1 MSSSA
6 RCGSADAGDDR
17 GPVPDTRPAA
27 SGARHTR
34 PGGRAVSASRQCA
47 VLAAMLATPAWHSR
61 AASDGPVLRVVA
73 DVPLPGP
80 PVRFGYVSLD
90 AGKNRLYIA
99 HMGAGTIVV
108 FDLKNR
114 RVAATIADVP
124 GVTGVLAVPAL
135 RRVYASVT
143 RLHQVTV
150 IDDRTLRVVARLG
163 DVGFPGGI
171 AYAPDQRKIYVADE
185 GGGGMLVIDG
195 RTDRVLHTIRLDGEA
210 GAALFDPGS
219 RCIMVAVPSRNEVY
233 VIDPATERILG
244 RFELA
249 GAARPH
255 GLAIDAARRRVFVA
269 NETNARLLMVDLKTM
284 RVIDTDQV
292 GDAPDAVAFDPG
304 WRRLYVASE
313 TGVVS
318 VFTETTTGLVHD
330 GDIAVPHAHTI
341 AVDPRTHLVYLPLQ
355 DVDGR
360 PVLRIMSSDPPS
372 SS

>member
-1 MSSSA
+1 MTVRPSGA
-6 RCGSADAGDDR
+6 AVVRPPH
-17 GPVPDTRPAA
+17 GPRPA
-27 SGARHTR
+27 R
-34 PGGRAVSASRQCA
+34 PAGLPVNLSLRRA
-47 VLAAMLATPAWHSR
+47 VLATLLATPAWR
-61 AASDGPVLRVVA
+61 GPPALPGPILRVVA

-90 AGKNRLYIA
+90 AGKDRLYIA
-99 HMGAGTIVV
+99 HMGAGSIVV
-108 FDLKNR
+108 FDLKGR
-114 RVAATIADVP
+114 RVTTTIADVP

-143 RLHQVTV
+143 RLHQVSV

-163 DVGFPGGI
+163 DVGFPGAI

-210 GAALFDPGS
+210 GATLFDPGS
-219 RCIMVAVPSRNEVY
+219 RCVVVAVPSRNEVY
-233 VIDPATERILG
+233 VIDPASERILG

-255 GLAIDAARRRVFVA
+255 GLAIDPVARRVFVA
-269 NETNARLLMVDLKTM
+269 AEGNARLVTADLRTM
-284 RVIDTDQV
+284 RVIDTDPV

-304 WRRLYVASE
+304 WRRLYVAAE

-318 VFTETTTGLVHD
+318 VFTETSAGLVHE

-355 DVDGR
+355 DVSGR
-360 PVLRIMSSDPPS
+360 PVLRIMTSDPPS
-372 SS
+372 GS